1 MKIQIYESVQETSS
15 DEQCSIQY
23 LCQLAG
29 ISRASYYKW
38 IHRKP
43 SRVDIEDARI
53 LPLIKAIADENNSL
67 YGYQK
72 MTYALNNNS
81 DVKYNRKRIYR
92 IMAINGIESH
102 FRIDRRHSTYRK
114 STPQETKDNLLD
126 PDFNAEA
133 PNLKWGTDITEMK
146 YAGDKLYISTILD
159 LYDRYPVG
167 VVVSRRN
174 DTKLV
179 HDTYFMAIT
188 LNQGA
193 TPLLHSDRGFQYTRK
208 IFSKMLEN
216 DGLTQ
221 SMSRVGHC
229 IDNGPVESF
238 QGFIKDMAKVLFG
251 KAHTYEEAA
260 EIIYRTYEYYIYR
273 YPQKR
278 FHGKTANQVSQEVLT
293 TVTPEQYPIAPNRR
307 IERFWE
313 GIEKSKAKH
322 QEQEQQ

>member
-1 MKIQIYESVQETSS
+1 M
-15 DEQCSIQY
+15 
-23 LCQLAG
+23 
-29 ISRASYYKW
+29 R
-38 IHRKP
+38 
-43 SRVDIEDARI
+43 
-53 LPLIKAIADENNSL
+53 SL
-67 YGYQK
+67 FGYQK

-92 IMAINGIESH
+92 IMAVNGIESH

-114 STPQETKDNLLD
+114 STPQETKDNVLD
-126 PDFNAEA
+126 RDFNAEA
-133 PNLKWGTDITEMK
+133 PNLKWGTDITELK
-146 YAGDKLYISTILD
+146 YAGDKLYVSTILD

-179 HDTYFMAIT
+179 NDTYFMAIT

-193 TPLLHSDRGFQYTRK
+193 TPLLHSDRGFQYTREV
-208 IFSKMLEN
+208 FSRMLEN

-251 KAHTYEEAA
+251 KANTYEEAA

-278 FHGKTANQVSQEVLT
+278 FHGKTANQVRQEALT
-293 TVTPEQYPIAPNRR
+293 AVTPEQYPIAPNRR

-322 QEQEQQ
+322 QAQAQQ